1 LRFHVSRRAFEFA
14 IRNPQLEIGNSL
26 TAMSEPLKQQVLD
39 YIHSH
44 NTMTLGTCAGDIPWA
59 ATVFYAS
66 EDLRL
71 YFFSAPESRHC
82 QNLAVN
88 GRVAVTIQEDYHDW
102 RKIKGIQLEG
112 RVALVDSL
120 IEKGKAMAV
129 YARKY
134 PDVIKL
140 FTNPT
145 SGIFYKAFLKVK
157 FYCVTPEKLFYID
170 NEQGFGKRQEL
181 AIEGQTK

>member
-1 LRFHVSRRAFEFA
+1 MIVSAELDSAELIDFV
-14 IRNPQLEIGNSL
+14 
-26 TAMSEPLKQQVLD
+26 TSENLKQQVLD
-39 YIHSH
+39 YLKTH
-44 NTMTLGTCAGDIPWA
+44 NTMTLATCSGDVPWA

-66 EDLRL
+66 EDLQL
-71 YFFSAPESRHC
+71 YFFSAPDSRHC

-88 GRVAVTIQEDYHDW
+88 VRVAVTIQEDYHDW

-112 RVALVDSL
+112 AVGLVDSL
-120 IEKGKAMAV
+120 LEKAKAMAV

-140 FTNPT
+140 FTSPE

-181 AIEGQTK
+181 VITRPTE